1 MAQTRLSLSGDIV
14 SLTSALVDIPSES
27 QHEQVIADAVEVA
40 LRELPHLE
48 VIRVENTVIAKT
60 NLGRSTRV
68 VLGGHIDTVPENNN
82 MPSRIADR
90 DGEQVMFGLGT
101 CDMKGGV
108 AVMLRAAYEVREPSR
123 DITFIF
129 YESEEI
135 DTKYNGLYK
144 LSQSH
149 PELLAAD
156 FAILLEPTGAGIEA
170 GCQGTLRAEVRT
182 TGRRAH
188 SARAWMG
195 TNAIHG
201 AGEILNRLNSYQARR
216 VMVDGLE
223 YREGMQAVKIWGGVA
238 NNVVPDAATVAV
250 NYRFAPSR
258 SVDEAIAH
266 VKDVFDGFDVEIM
279 EAVGG
284 ALPGLEKAAAK
295 DFVAAVGATPTPKFG
310 WTDVAR
316 FSAMGVPAINY
327 GPGDPMFAHAPDE
340 FVRLSELTSCEAGML
355 AWLNA

>member
-1 MAQTRLSLSGDIV
+1 M
-14 SLTSALVDIPSES
+14 ES
-27 QHEQVIADAVEVA
+27 A

-68 VLGGHIDTVPENNN
+68 ILGGHIDTVPENKNL
-82 MPSRIADR
+82 PSRMGER

-108 AVMLRAAYEVREPSR
+108 AVMLRAAYEVRQPSR
-123 DITFIF
+123 DITFVF

-149 PELLAAD
+149 PDLLKAD
-156 FAILLEPTGAGIEA
+156 FAILLEPTNAGIEG

-182 TGRRAH
+182 SGRRAH
-188 SARAWMG
+188 SARSWMG
-195 TNAIHG
+195 VNAVH
-201 AGEILNRLNSYQARR
+201 AAAEILARLNAYEPRR

-223 YREGMQAVKIWGGVA
+223 YREGMQAVKVWGGVA
-238 NNVVPDAATVAV
+238 NNVVPDDCTVAV

-258 SVDEAIAH
+258 SVEEAIAH
-266 VKDVFDGFDVEIM
+266 VQEVFAGFDVEIM

-284 ALPGLEKAAAK
+284 ALPGLDQPAAK
-295 DFVAAVGATPTPKFG
+295 EFVAAVGATPAPKFG

-316 FSAMGVPAINY
+316 FSAMGVPAVNY
-327 GPGDPMFAHAPDE
+327 GPGDPMYAHAPDE
-340 FVRLSELTSCEAGML
+340 FVRLSDLRSCEAGML
-355 AWLNA
+355 AWLNS

>member
-1 MAQTRLSLSGDIV
+1 MRLSLTDDIV
-14 SLTSALVDIPSES
+14 ALTQALVDIPSES
-27 QHEQVIADAVEVA
+27 QHEQQIADAIESA
-40 LRELPHLE
+40 LRDLPHLE

-60 NLGRSTRV
+60 NLGRATRV
-68 VLGGHIDTVPENNN
+68 ILGGHIDTVPENKNL
-82 MPSRIADR
+82 PSRIGDR
-90 DGEQVMFGLGT
+90 DGEHVMFGLGT

-108 AVMLRAAYEVREPSR
+108 AVMLRAAHEMREPSR

-149 PELLAAD
+149 PELLKAD
-156 FAILLEPTGAGIEA
+156 FAILLEPTNAGIEG

-182 TGRRAH
+182 SGRRAH
-188 SARAWMG
+188 SARSWMG
-195 TNAIHG
+195 VNAVH
-201 AGEILNRLNSYQARR
+201 AAAEILTRLNAYEPRR

-223 YREGMQAVKIWGGVA
+223 YREGLQAVKVWGGVA
-238 NNVVPDAATVAV
+238 NNVVPDDCTVAV

-266 VKDVFDGFDVEIM
+266 VREVFDGFDVEIM

-284 ALPGLEKAAAK
+284 ALPGLDQPAAK
-295 DFVAAVGATPTPKFG
+295 EFVAAVGATPAPKFG

-316 FSAMGVPAINY
+316 FSAMGVPAVNY
-327 GPGDPMFAHAPDE
+327 GPGDPMYAHAPDE
-340 FVRLSELTSCEAGML
+340 FVRLSDLRSCEAGML
-355 AWLNA
+355 AWLNS

>member
-1 MAQTRLSLSGDIV
+1 MRLSLTDDIV
-14 SLTSALVDIPSES
+14 ALTRSLVDIPSES
-27 QHEQVIADAVEVA
+27 QHEHAIANAIESA

-68 VLGGHIDTVPENNN
+68 ILGGHIDTVPENKNL
-82 MPSRIADR
+82 PSRLEQR
-90 DGEQVMFGLGT
+90 DGEDVMFGLGT

-108 AVMLRAAYEVREPSR
+108 AVMLRAAHEVREPSR
-123 DITFIF
+123 DVTFIF

-149 PELLAAD
+149 PDLLKAD
-156 FAILLEPTGAGIEA
+156 FAILLEPTNAGIEG

-182 TGRRAH
+182 AGRRAH
-188 SARAWMG
+188 SARSWMG
-195 TNAIHG
+195 VNAVHA
-201 AGEILNRLNSYQARR
+201 AGEILARLNAYEPRR

-223 YREGMQAVKIWGGVA
+223 YREGMQAVKVWGGVA
-238 NNVVPDAATVAV
+238 NNVVPDDCTVAV

-258 SVDEAIAH
+258 SVEEAIAH
-266 VKDVFDGFDVEIM
+266 VKETFDGFEVEIM

-284 ALPGLEKAAAK
+284 ALPGLDQPAAK
-295 DFVAAVGATPTPKFG
+295 EFVAAVGATPAPKFG

-316 FSAMGVPAINY
+316 FSAMGVPAVNY
-327 GPGDPMFAHAPDE
+327 GPGDPMYAHAPDE
-340 FVRLSELTSCEAGML
+340 FVRLSDLRSCETGML
-355 AWLNA
+355 AWLNS

>member
-1 MAQTRLSLSGDIV
+1 MRLSLTDDIV
-14 SLTSALVDIPSES
+14 ALTQSLVDIPSES
-27 QHEQVIADAVEVA
+27 QHEHVIADAIETA
-40 LRELPHLE
+40 LRELSHLE

-60 NLGRSTRV
+60 NLGRPTRV
-68 VLGGHIDTVPENNN
+68 ILGGHIDTVPENKNL
-82 MPSRIADR
+82 PSRLGQR
-90 DGEQVMFGLGT
+90 DGEDVMFGLGT

-108 AVMLRAAYEVREPSR
+108 AVMLRAAHEVREPSR

-149 PELLAAD
+149 PDLLKAD
-156 FAILLEPTGAGIEA
+156 FAILLEPTNAGIEG

-182 TGRRAH
+182 AGRRAH
-188 SARAWMG
+188 SARSWMG
-195 TNAIHG
+195 VNAVHA
-201 AGEILNRLNSYQARR
+201 AGEILARLNAYEPRR

-223 YREGMQAVKIWGGVA
+223 YREGMQAVKVWGGVA
-238 NNVVPDAATVAV
+238 NNVVPDNCTVAV

-258 SVDEAIAH
+258 SVEEAIAH
-266 VKDVFDGFDVEIM
+266 VKETFDGFEVEIM

-284 ALPGLEKAAAK
+284 ALPGLDQPAAK
-295 DFVAAVGATPTPKFG
+295 EFVAAVGATPAPKFG

-316 FSAMGVPAINY
+316 FSAMGVPAVNY
-327 GPGDPMFAHAPDE
+327 GPGDPMYAHAPDE
-340 FVRLSELTSCEAGML
+340 FVRLSDLRSCEAGML
-355 AWLNA
+355 AWLNS

>member
-1 MAQTRLSLSGDIV
+1 MRLSLTDDIV
-14 SLTSALVDIPSES
+14 ALTRSLVDIPSES
-27 QHEQVIADAVEVA
+27 QHEHVIADAIESA

-68 VLGGHIDTVPENNN
+68 ILGGHIDTVPENKNL
-82 MPSRIADR
+82 PSRLGQR
-90 DGEQVMFGLGT
+90 DGEDAMFGLGT

-108 AVMLRAAYEVREPSR
+108 AVMLRAAHEVREPSR

-149 PELLAAD
+149 PDLLKAD
-156 FAILLEPTGAGIEA
+156 FAILLEPTNAGIEG

-188 SARAWMG
+188 SARSWMG
-195 TNAIHG
+195 VNAVHA
-201 AGEILNRLNSYQARR
+201 AGEILARLNAYEPRR
-216 VMVDGLE
+216 VRVDGLE
-223 YREGMQAVKIWGGVA
+223 YREGMQAVKVWGGVA
-238 NNVVPDAATVAV
+238 NNVVPDDCTVAV

-258 SVDEAIAH
+258 SVEEAIAH
-266 VKDVFDGFDVEIM
+266 VKETFAGFEVEIM

-284 ALPGLEKAAAK
+284 ALPGLDQVAAK
-295 DFVAAVGATPTPKFG
+295 EFVAAVGATPAPKFG

-316 FSAMGVPAINY
+316 FSAMGVPAVNY
-327 GPGDPMFAHAPDE
+327 GPGDPMYAHAPDE
-340 FVRLSELTSCEAGML
+340 FVRLSDLRSCEAGML
-355 AWLNA
+355 AWLNS

>member
-1 MAQTRLSLSGDIV
+1 MRLSLTDDIV
-14 SLTSALVDIPSES
+14 ALTQSLVDIPSES
-27 QHEQVIADAVEVA
+27 QHEHVIADAIETA
-40 LRELPHLE
+40 LRELSHLE

-60 NLGRSTRV
+60 NLGRPTRV
-68 VLGGHIDTVPENNN
+68 ILGGHIDTVPENKNL
-82 MPSRIADR
+82 PSRLGQR
-90 DGEQVMFGLGT
+90 DGEDAMFGLGT

-108 AVMLRAAYEVREPSR
+108 AVMLRAAHEVREPSR

-149 PELLAAD
+149 PDLLKAD
-156 FAILLEPTGAGIEA
+156 FAILLEPTNAGIEG

-182 TGRRAH
+182 AGRRAH
-188 SARAWMG
+188 SARSWMG
-195 TNAIHG
+195 VNAVHA
-201 AGEILNRLNSYQARR
+201 AGEILARLNAYEPRR

-238 NNVVPDAATVAV
+238 NNVVPDDCTVAV

-258 SVDEAIAH
+258 SVEEAIAH
-266 VKDVFDGFDVEIM
+266 VKETFDGFEVEIM

-284 ALPGLEKAAAK
+284 ALPGLDQPAAK
-295 DFVAAVGATPTPKFG
+295 EFVAAVEATPAPKFG

-316 FSAMGVPAINY
+316 FSAMGVPAVNY
-327 GPGDPMFAHAPDE
+327 GPGDPMYAHAPDE
-340 FVRLSELTSCEAGML
+340 FVRLSDLRSCEAGML
-355 AWLNA
+355 AWLNS